1 MITSVRK
8 LVARSADV
16 CSHNQRLYSG
26 SLSLKEE
33 LTERQLIHQV
43 TDEAVLDLL
52 EIGGQTVYMG
62 IDPTGDSLHSGHLK
76 PLSYFAH
83 ILRNGNKG
91 ILLLG
96 GATARIGDPSGRDS
110 ERNIIPELVLKHNL
124 AALEQSLKR
133 ITHSL
138 GISDRVIF
146 VNNEDWYK
154 QLNIIEF
161 FSQVGTAMRLSV
173 MLGKNS
179 VKRRLLLPN
188 GLNFQ
193 EFSYQAFQA
202 YDFLQ
207 LYKRYDCTAQLGGA
221 DQWGNVTAGCDL
233 VRKVT
238 GQTVFGL
245 TTALLVDKKGN
256 KLGKSMGGHPG
267 TTLWLTASKTAAY
280 TLYQSLLN
288 LDDPTSLDLM
298 KQLLPGTMTEMRLI
312 EREHLTNPGERVAQ
326 KRLASEVIRI
336 VHGEEELRKAEL
348 ATRIAYDNPSH
359 LNEMEVTSISELID
373 SLPNTKLS
381 LQGQVGNLWT
391 QLLVEIGQAATLEK
405 ACSIVSQSLKINGL
419 RVSDPDRIFH
429 PQQDL
434 LKGDLSVV
442 RIGKSVTVIAWQR

>member
-8 LVARSADV
+8 LVARSAGV
-16 CSHNQRLYSG
+16 CSHIQRLYSG
-26 SLSLKEE
+26 GSSLKQE

-43 TDEAVLDLL
+43 TDETVLDLL
-52 EIGGQTVYMG
+52 ETGGQTVYMG

-83 ILRNGNKG
+83 ILRHGNEG
-91 ILLLG
+91 VLLLG

-110 ERNIIPELVLKHNL
+110 ERNVIPEEVLKHNL
-124 AALEQSLKR
+124 VALEQSLKK

-138 GISDRVIF
+138 GISDKVIF

-154 QLNIIEF
+154 QLNIVEF

-207 LYKRYDCTAQLGGA
+207 LYKRHNCTAQLGGA
-221 DQWGNVTAGCDL
+221 DQWGNITAGCDL

-245 TTALLVDKKGN
+245 TTTLLVDSKGN

-267 TTLWLTASKTAAY
+267 TTLWLTASKTAPY

-288 LDDPTSLDLM
+288 LDDPTSLDLV
-298 KQLLPGTMTEMRLI
+298 KQLLPCTMTQMRLT

-326 KRLASEVIRI
+326 KQLAAEVTRV
-336 VHGEEELRKAEL
+336 VHGDEELRKAEL
-348 ATRIAYDNPSH
+348 ATRIAFDDPSH
-359 LNEMEVTSISELID
+359 LNEMEGSSISELIH
-373 SLPNTKLS
+373 SLPHTKL
-381 LQGQVGNLWT
+381 LLREQVGNLWT
-391 QLLVEIGQAATLEK
+391 ELLVEIGHAATQDK
-405 ACSIVSQSLKINGL
+405 ACNIVSQSLKINGS
-419 RVSDPDRIFH
+419 RVSNPDRLFD

-442 RIGKSVTVIAWQR
+442 RIGKSVTFISWQR

>member
-8 LVARSADV
+8 LVARPAGV
-16 CSHNQRLYSG
+16 CSNKQRLYSG
-26 SLSLKEE
+26 KLSLREE
-33 LTERQLIHQV
+33 LDERQLVYQV
-43 TDEAVLDLL
+43 TDEVVLDLL
-52 EIGGQTVYMG
+52 EMGGHTVYMG

-76 PLSYFAH
+76 PLSYFAR
-83 ILRNGNKG
+83 ILRHGNKG

-110 ERNIIPELVLKHNL
+110 ERNIIPEEELKHNL

-133 ITHSL
+133 ITDSI
-138 GISDRVIF
+138 GISDRVTF

-154 QLNIIEF
+154 QLNVIDF

-207 LYKRYDCTAQLGGA
+207 LYKRYGCIAQLGGG
-221 DQWGNVTAGCDL
+221 DQWGNITAGCDL

-238 GQTVFGL
+238 GQTVYGL
-245 TTALLVDKKGN
+245 TTALLVDSKGN

-267 TTLWLTASKTAAY
+267 TTLWLAASKTAPY

-288 LDDPTSLDLM
+288 LDDPTSLHLV
-298 KQLLPGTMTEMRLI
+298 KQLLPCSMTEVRLV
-312 EREHLTNPGERVAQ
+312 EREHLANPSERATQ

-336 VHGEEELRKAEL
+336 VHGDEELRRAVL
-348 ATRIAYDNPSH
+348 ATRIAFGNPSH
-359 LNEMEVTSISELID
+359 LNDMEVVSISKLIQ
-373 SLPNTKLS
+373 SLPHTKLP
-381 LQGQVGNLWT
+381 LQGQTGKLWT
-391 QLLVEIGQAATLEK
+391 QLLVDIRQAVTLDK
-405 ACSIVSQSLKINGL
+405 ACTIVSQSLRINGL
-419 RVSDPDRIFH
+419 RVSNTEKVFDPQLDI
-429 PQQDL
+429 

-442 RIGKSVTVIAWQR
+442 RIGKSVTFISWQR